1 MYLKQDGELDD
12 GNMSRCVVSIVGA
25 GGKTT
30 LMLSLAGM
38 LARSGKVLVTTTTK
52 IYVPDPGSYDFMAI
66 GSSNFDM
73 YNRMQASG
81 IYIYGSAV
89 DDENKIIGL
98 AAADV
103 DRLAHFFDYVL
114 VESDGA
120 KKKLIKGWSKNEPVI
135 CGSTTHTVGVLNL
148 NALGLTIDE
157 ENVHR
162 VDEFL
167 KITGAQRHEKIS
179 EDHLASLVFHKD
191 GLFKNSRG
199 KKILYLAGS
208 GR

>member
-1 MYLKQDGELDD
+1 
-12 GNMSRCVVSIVGA
+12 MSRCVVSIVGA

-30 LMLSLAGM
+30 LMFALAGM
-38 LARSGKVLVTTTTK
+38 LSRSGKVLVTTTTK
-52 IYVPDPGSYDFMAI
+52 IYVPYPGQYDFMAI

-73 YNRMQASG
+73 YNRMPANG

-89 DDENKIIGL
+89 NDENKIIGL
-98 AAADV
+98 APGDV
-103 DRLAHFFDYVL
+103 DRLAPFFDYVL

-120 KKKLIKGWSKNEPVI
+120 KRKLIKGWSKSEPVI

-148 NALGLTIDE
+148 NALGLTVDE

-162 VDEFL
+162 VDEFMN
-167 KITGAQRHEKIS
+167 ITGARMHDRIN

-191 GLFKNSRG
+191 GLFRNSTG
-199 KKILYLAGS
+199 EKIVYIIVP

>member
-1 MYLKQDGELDD
+1 
-12 GNMSRCVVSIVGA
+12 MSRCVISIVGA

-30 LMLSLAGM
+30 LMFSLAGM
-38 LARSGKVLVTTTTK
+38 LAKSGKVLVTTTTK

-81 IYIYGSAV
+81 IYVYGSAV
-89 DDENKIIGL
+89 NAENKLIGL

-103 DRLAHFFDYVL
+103 DRLSPFFDYVL

-120 KKKLIKGWSKNEPVI
+120 NRKLIKGWSKNEPVI
-135 CGSTTHTVGVLNL
+135 CRSTTHTVGVLNL
-148 NALGLTIDE
+148 AALGLTIDE
-157 ENVHR
+157 GNVHR

-167 KITGAQRHEKIS
+167 KITGAHRNDKIS

-191 GLFKNSRG
+191 GLFKNSIG
-199 KKILYLAGS
+199 KKIVYLIVP
-208 GR
+208 GRKS

>member
-1 MYLKQDGELDD
+1 
-12 GNMSRCVVSIVGA
+12 MSRCVVSIVGA

-30 LMLSLAGM
+30 LMFSLAGM
-38 LARSGKVLVTTTTK
+38 LAKQSKVLVTTTTK

-66 GSSNFDM
+66 GSQYFDM
-73 YNRMQASG
+73 YNRMQATG
-81 IYIYGSAV
+81 IYIYGSSLN
-89 DDENKIIGL
+89 DENKIIGL

-103 DRLAHFFDYVL
+103 DRVSPFFDYVL

-120 KKKLIKGWSKNEPVI
+120 KRKLIKGWSKNEPVI

-148 NALGLTIDE
+148 NALGMTIDE
-157 ENVHR
+157 ENIHH

-167 KITGAQRHEKIS
+167 KITSAQKHEKIS
-179 EDHLASLVFHKD
+179 EAHLASLVFHKD
-191 GLFKNSRG
+191 GLFKNSTG
-199 KKILYLAGS
+199 EKIVYLIGS

>member
-1 MYLKQDGELDD
+1 
-12 GNMSRCVVSIVGA
+12 MSRCVVSIVGA

-30 LMLSLAGM
+30 LMFSLARM
-38 LARSGKVLVTTTTK
+38 LARSGRVLVTTTTK
-52 IYVPDPGSYDFMAI
+52 IYVPAPGQYDFMAI
-66 GSSNFDM
+66 GSPDFDKCT
-73 YNRMQASG
+73 RMRSSG
-81 IYIYGSAV
+81 IYVYGSSV

-98 AAADV
+98 AAEDV
-103 DRLAHFFDYVL
+103 DRLAPFFDYVL

-120 KKKLIKGWSKNEPVI
+120 KRKLIKGWSKNEPVI

-179 EDHLASLVFHKD
+179 EEHLAFIVFHKD
-191 GLFKNSRG
+191 GLFKNSIGR
-199 KKILYLAGS
+199 KIVYLTVP
-208 GR
+208 GRL